1 MTPNGR
7 PDSALT
13 AVPHAHGAGGGQP
26 PPLTR
31 REARA
36 REAALAASATVPS
49 ATVPSTSVPSAMVP
63 STAVPSATRRQVS
76 LPEPEAATAAVQLT
90 PLDPPAGVVAGIRPR
105 AVPTPRKTF
114 AARRASKRAERA
126 VRSATARPRHTSSLG
141 SKLVSLSAL
150 VIAGALLVG
159 SSLPINVLTT
169 ASIATAA
176 NTAASPGVI
185 AGQTL
190 QVSADAIESAPVRD
204 NFDVVSPAEVLA
216 LKFAGVDYAYTL
228 TSGAVRWPL
237 SSAIPITDGFGPRSG
252 GFHKGVDFVPGAGS
266 PIYAIADGVAVSAG
280 YDTSGYGNHVVIQ
293 HNLGGISVKSNSA
306 HMIIDSSPIVAGQQI
321 KVGDY
326 LGLVGDTG
334 ISYGAHL
341 HFEIYVDDVAVDP
354 YSWLSANASG

>member
-1 MTPNGR
+1 VTESIDGE
-7 PDSALT
+7 
-13 AVPHAHGAGGGQP
+13 Q

-36 REAALAASATVPS
+36 REAALAASAPPVP
-49 ATVPSTSVPSAMVP
+49 VPVPVP
-63 STAVPSATRRQVS
+63 K
-76 LPEPEAATAAVQLT
+76 
-90 PLDPPAGVVAGIRPR
+90 
-105 AVPTPRKTF
+105 KTL
-114 AARRASKRAERA
+114 AHRRASKRAGRA
-126 VRSATARPRHTSSLG
+126 VRTVATGPRHKSSLG
-141 SKLVSLSAL
+141 STFVSLGAL

-169 ASIATAA
+169 PSIATAA
-176 NTAASPGVI
+176 STVDSPGVV

-190 QVSADAIESAPVRD
+190 RVSADAIDSAPVRD

-216 LKFAGVDYAYTL
+216 LKFSGVDYAYTL

-252 GFHKGVDFVPGAGS
+252 GFHKGVDFVPGEGS

-293 HNLGGISVKSNSA
+293 HNLGGVDVKSNYG
-306 HMIIDSSPIVAGQQI
+306 HMILDSSPIVAGQQI

-326 LGLVGDTG
+326 LGQVGDTG

-341 HFEIYVDDVAVDP
+341 HFEIYVDDVPVDP
-354 YSWLSANASG
+354 YAWLSANASD

>member
-1 MTPNGR
+1 MTPSDR

-36 REAALAASATVPS
+36 REAALAASA
-49 ATVPSTSVPSAMVP
+49 AVP
-63 STAVPSATRRQVS
+63 STAVRQVS
-76 LPEPEAATAAVQLT
+76 LPEPEPEPEPEAAAVAVPLPEPEADPAAVPFT
-90 PLDPPAGVVAGIRPR
+90 PLDPPAGVIAGIQPR
-105 AVPTPRKTF
+105 AAPTPRTTF
-114 AARRASKRAERA
+114 AARRASKRA

-280 YDTSGYGNHVVIQ
+280 YDNSGYGNHVVIQ

-306 HMIIDSSPIVAGQQI
+306 HMIMDSSPIVAGQQI

-354 YSWLSANASG
+354 YSWLSANASD